1 MNLIKQILMLLVLS
15 FVSQTALAQSEF
27 LVDTDW
33 LEKNINDP
41 TIHLIEVSVIPGVYE
56 RGHIQGAVN
65 FKWHTDLVDTVS
77 RDIVSRDNLK
87 NLLQKSGINQDDTII
102 IYGDKNNWF
111 AAWAA
116 WVFDIYGIENVK
128 LLDGGKNKW
137 EAENRALTPLA
148 SKVATGNIELTK
160 TNNQLRARLS
170 DVVAVANKKS
180 DFALLDIRSPAEY
193 SGKIFAPEGVPE
205 LSVRAG
211 HIPGAVNVSWS
222 KAVNKDGTI
231 KSASELKE
239 IYTAVGIDGSKP
251 IITYCRIGER
261 SSHSWFVLKK
271 VLGYDVKNYDGSWT
285 EYGNSVGNPITNL
298 SGTVWGKT

>member
-1 MNLIKQILMLLVLS
+1 M
-15 FVSQTALAQSEF
+15 
-27 LVDTDW
+27 
-33 LEKNINDP
+33 
-41 TIHLIEVSVIPGVYE
+41 
-56 RGHIQGAVN
+56 
-65 FKWHTDLVDTVS
+65 S
-77 RDIVSRDNLK
+77 RNIVSKDKLQT
-87 NLLQKSGINQDDTII
+87 LLQKSGINQGDTII

-148 SKVATGNIELTK
+148 TKVESGNIQITK
-160 TNNQLRARLS
+160 TNNNLRARLK
-170 DVVAVANKKS
+170 DVVAVATKKS
-180 DFALLDIRSPAEY
+180 DFDLLDIRSEAEY

-211 HIPGAVNVSWS
+211 HIPGAINVSWG
-222 KAVNKDGTI
+222 KAVNEDGTI
-231 KSASELKE
+231 KSVSELKE
-239 IYTAVGIDGSKP
+239 IYTNAGIDGSKP

-271 VLGYDVKNYDGSWT
+271 ILGYDAINYDGSWT
-285 EYGNSVGNPITNL
+285 EYGNSVGL
-298 SGTVWGKT
+298 SLIHI

>member
-1 MNLIKQILMLLVLS
+1 MNLIKKIALLLVFS
-15 FVSQTALAQSEF
+15 FTTQVALAQSKY

-33 LEKNINDP
+33 LEKNINNP
-41 TIHLIEVSVIPGVYE
+41 KIRLIEVSVSPGVYE

-77 RDIVSRDNLK
+77 RDIVSKDK
-87 NLLQKSGINQDDTII
+87 FQDLLRKSGINQDSTII

-148 SKVATGNIELTK
+148 TKVESGNIQITK
-160 TNNQLRARLS
+160 TNNNLRARLK
-170 DVVAVANKKS
+170 DVVAVATKNS
-180 DFALLDIRSPAEY
+180 DFDLLDIRSDAEY

-211 HIPGAVNVSWS
+211 HIPGAINVSWG
-222 KAVNKDGTI
+222 KAVNEDGTI
-231 KSASELKE
+231 KSVSELKE
-239 IYTAVGIDGSKP
+239 IYADAGIDGSKP

-271 VLGYDVKNYDGSWT
+271 ILGYDAINYDGSWT
-285 EYGNSVGNPITNL
+285 EYGNSVGIPITNL